1 MPGSRDHVP
10 AERCN
15 LPDDSHSVITVSQPG
30 IDRFKTYYNTDRVYH
45 IPNVRD
51 PRTLGMP
58 QYASEIA
65 DKMRLWDAS
74 IVQILPVCS
83 TRMEAKGVHKVVRLF
98 AHLHRLG
105 STAKLVVCN
114 PNASGDVATASLSRL
129 RELVQYYNLERFV
142 GFTSDLVPSL
152 AIPGLSSADISVL
165 MHSYGN
171 TFAFPSI
178 SESDSLVLLE
188 ARLSRQFILVNADA
202 SGIGTAHADLMT
214 LDAGVAIHWGATGDK
229 GDTAEVAEFAAQRIL
244 QHFSTDVQ
252 ERSRRQV
259 LRTRHLEGIGN
270 QWGTL
275 LASAGP
281 VPTV

>member
-1 MPGSRDHVP
+1 
-10 AERCN
+10 
-15 LPDDSHSVITVSQPG
+15 VSQPG
-30 IDRFKTYYNTDRVYH
+30 IGRFKTYYNTDRVYH

-65 DKMRLWDAS
+65 DKTKLWDAS
-74 IVQILPVCS
+74 VVQILPVCS
-83 TRMEAKGVHKVVRLF
+83 TRMEAKGVHKVIRLF

-114 PNASGDVATASLSRL
+114 PNASGDVATASLARL
-129 RELVQYYNLERFV
+129 RDLVKYYNLEGIV
-142 GFTSDLVPSL
+142 SFTSDLIPAL
-152 AIPGLSSADISVL
+152 AIPGLPGADVSSL
-165 MHSYGN
+165 MHNYGN
-171 TFAFPSI
+171 TLAFPSI

-202 SGIGTAHADLMT
+202 SGIGTAHADLMS

-244 QHFSTDVQ
+244 QHFSTDAQ
-252 ERSRRQV
+252 EMSRRQV

-270 QWGTL
+270 QWGSL

-281 VPTV
+281 SPA